1 MENNNTFLSDW
12 FENKISDEQLK
23 QHISNDDFLAYQ
35 KIKNS
40 LANFKM
46 KESNSEDHYKAIQS
60 KIEKVKKQKSNVIP
74 LWKYASVAASILV
87 FLASYFYLTKET
99 NLETGFG
106 EKQTIILA
114 DNSEVI
120 LNSKSKLIFSNLFR
134 FERKLVLEGEAFF
147 QVKKGSSFVVST
159 RQGTVEVLGTKF
171 NVISNA
177 TDFFEVHCYEGK
189 VKVTSNEKV
198 QILTQGQSIRFY
210 NNQVENWTEIKSKFP
225 SWLAFE
231 SSFKNTPI
239 KQVFE
244 KIRNQYGVEINF
256 PKAIENIKFT
266 GTVTHKNI
274 NTAMKSICIP
284 LHLEYTQI
292 DSNQIKVENE

>member
-46 KESNSEDHYKAIQS
+46 EESNSEDHYKAIQS

-120 LNSKSKLIFSNLFR
+120 LNSKSTLIFSNLFR

-159 RQGTVEVLGTKF
+159 KQGTVEVLGTKF

-244 KIRNQYGVEINF
+244 KIRNQYGVEIDF

-284 LHLEYTQI
+284 LHLKCTHI

>member
-46 KESNSEDHYKAIQS
+46 EESNSEDYYKAIQS

-120 LNSKSKLIFSNLFR
+120 LNSKSTLIFSNLFR

-159 RQGTVEVLGTKF
+159 KQGTVKVLGTKF
-171 NVISNA
+171 NIISNA

-198 QILTQGQSIRFY
+198 QILTEGQSIRFY

-244 KIRNQYGVEINF
+244 KIRNQYGVEIDF

>member
-177 TDFFEVHCYEGK
+177 NDFFEVHCYEGK

>member
-46 KESNSEDHYKAIQS
+46 EESNIEHHYKAIQS

-74 LWKYASVAASILV
+74 LWKYASMAASILV

-120 LNSKSKLIFSNLFR
+120 LNSKSTLIFSNLFR

-159 RQGTVEVLGTKF
+159 KQGTVEVLGTKF

-244 KIRNQYGVEINF
+244 KIRNQYGVEIDF

>member
-23 QHISNDDFLAYQ
+23 QHISNDDSLAYQ

-46 KESNSEDHYKAIQS
+46 EETNIARHYKAIQS

-74 LWKYASVAASILV
+74 LWKYASMAASILV

-120 LNSKSKLIFSNLFR
+120 LNSKSKLIFSNLFQ

-159 RQGTVEVLGTKF
+159 KQGTVEVLGTKF

-210 NNQVENWTEIKSKFP
+210 NNEVENWTEIKSKFP

-244 KIRNQYGVEINF
+244 KIRNQYGVEIDF

-284 LHLEYTQI
+284 LHLEYRQI

>member
-60 KIEKVKKQKSNVIP
+60 KIEKVKKQKSNVKP

-99 NLETGFG
+99 NLATGFG

-120 LNSKSKLIFSNLFR
+120 LNSKSTLIFSNLFR

-159 RQGTVEVLGTKF
+159 KQGTVEVLGTKF

-244 KIRNQYGVEINF
+244 KIRNQYGVEIDF

>member
-46 KESNSEDHYKAIQS
+46 EETNIARHYKAIQS

-87 FLASYFYLTKET
+87 FLSSYFYLTKET

-120 LNSKSKLIFSNLFR
+120 LNSKSKLIFSNLFQ

-159 RQGTVEVLGTKF
+159 KQGTVEVLGTKF

-198 QILTQGQSIRFY
+198 QILTQGQSIRFN

-244 KIRNQYGVEINF
+244 KIRNQYGVEIDF

-284 LHLEYTQI
+284 LHLEYRQI

>member
-46 KESNSEDHYKAIQS
+46 EETNIARHYKAIQS

-74 LWKYASVAASILV
+74 LWKYASMAASILV

-120 LNSKSKLIFSNLFR
+120 LNSKSTLIFSNLFQ

-159 RQGTVEVLGTKF
+159 KQGTVEVLGTKF

-210 NNQVENWTEIKSKFP
+210 NNEVENWTEIKSKFP

-244 KIRNQYGVEINF
+244 KIRNQYGVEIDF

-284 LHLEYTQI
+284 LHLEYRQI